1 MTALAEMSRGPLD
14 NSVLINAKDEKGNE
28 EREGAKKGV
37 LVNPE
42 GSAKIVP
49 AATKA
54 NDADLSA

>member
-1 MTALAEMSRGPLD
+1 MLKCLEDLLITLSY
-14 NSVLINAKDEKGNE
+14 INAKDEKGNE